1 MKVGVG
7 KVAERVD
14 VLQMAAQM
22 SLVTRTPA
30 LTTGLAS
37 WPPAGAHTRARGRGG
52 HRRGQQLVHEVDVSD
67 RESQSLDTRQSFL
80 IGESW
85 NLGPKSIESL
95 VEIKHPSPF
104 PDVRRPS
111 LAHSRHPPPLLG
123 RLLVLKKL
131 PSVSS

>member
-1 MKVGVG
+1 M
-7 KVAERVD
+7 AERVD

-22 SLVTRTPA
+22 SLVTRASA
-30 LTTGLAS
+30 LTTGLTS
-37 WPPAGAHTRARGRGG
+37 WPPTRVHTLARGRGG

-104 PDVRRPS
+104 PDVRRPP
-111 LAHSRHPPPLLG
+111 LTHSRHPPPLLG
-123 RLLVLKKL
+123 RLLILKKL
-131 PSVSS
+131 PAVSS